1 MASDRRG
8 LTGVTGAF
16 VLDREMGCTRAEF
29 MRWLPGATRHA
40 PACIEGDEV
49 VLSVDGGQVR
59 ISLRESAP
67 RRIALLSLPVL
78 AVRFTFAGLDEAARE
93 GFLAHFDAYTR
104 RGGG

>member
-1 MASDRRG
+1 
-8 LTGVTGAF
+8 VTGTF

-40 PACIEGDEV
+40 PARIEGDEV
-49 VLSVDGGQVR
+49 SLSVGGGLVQ
-59 ISLRESAP
+59 ISLREKPP

-78 AVRFTFAGLDEAARE
+78 AVRFCFVGLDDAARQA
-93 GFLAHFDAYTR
+93 FLAHFDAYTR